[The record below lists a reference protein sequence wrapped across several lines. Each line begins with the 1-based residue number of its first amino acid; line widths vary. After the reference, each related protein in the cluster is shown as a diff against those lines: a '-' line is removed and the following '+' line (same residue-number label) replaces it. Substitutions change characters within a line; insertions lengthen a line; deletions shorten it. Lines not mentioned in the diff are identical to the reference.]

1 MGKERAA
8 VPVSVL
14 VLPLLVVAVVTA
26 RGGGGGGLL
35 GLEVLQG
42 PVAVLR
48 VLLAGLVLLVLE
60 VGRGVAL
67 RPAARFS
74 WGGGRRGR
82 TSSGD
87 EDRTAGFIYIPP
99 SRAPPDTGSTPMTT
113 SPPPPP
119 PHPLPT
125 LPPSPAQ
132 PTLIC
137 NGQCQHCFFNHNLH
151 QYNLH
156 YD

>member
-1 MGKERAA
+1 MGEETAA

-60 VGRGVAL
+60 VRRGVAL
-67 RPAARFS
+67 RAAARFS

-82 TSSGD
+82 RRWERKGVGPGGDARRYSERGEQKGVRSKSGW
-87 EDRTAGFIYIPP
+87 EA
-99 SRAPPDTGSTPMTT
+99 DTD
-113 SPPPPP
+113 
-119 PHPLPT
+119 
-125 LPPSPAQ
+125 
-132 PTLIC
+132 I
-137 NGQCQHCFFNHNLH
+137 
-151 QYNLH
+151 
-156 YD
+156 

>member
-1 MGKERAA
+1 MGEETAA

-60 VGRGVAL
+60 VRRGVAL

-82 TSSGD
+82 TSAVMKTGRQASS
-87 EDRTAGFIYIPP
+87 IYLRHEHHPT
-99 SRAPPDTGSTPMTT
+99 PD
-113 SPPPPP
+113 
-119 PHPLPT
+119 
-125 LPPSPAQ
+125 LPP
-132 PTLIC
+132 
-137 NGQCQHCFFNHNLH
+137 
-151 QYNLH
+151 
-156 YD
+156 